1 MTLLQSVVL
10 NLLAVALM
18 LILWALPVS
27 ADWLCDGDRLGLER
41 VAGAVDARG
50 LAGGIPNSSE
60 GTLPGDGILLS
71 WRGTTLQLPRTN
83 NAGPPSYT
91 DGRWWWRESD
101 GEPPEFLERRGV
113 VIEHICEP
121 LVDAP
126 VQTH

>member
-1 MTLLQSVVL
+1 MLHLFVAPLL
-10 NLLAVALM
+10 

-27 ADWLCDGDRLGLER
+27 ADWLCDGDRLQLER
-41 VAGAVDARG
+41 VAGAVDVRG
-50 LAGGIPNSSE
+50 LAGGIPNSSD

-91 DGRWWWRESD
+91 DGRWWWREPV
-101 GEPPEFLERRGV
+101 GEAPEFLERRGD
-113 VIEHICEP
+113 VIEHACEP

-126 VQTH
+126 IQTH

>member
-1 MTLLQSVVL
+1 MLHLFVAALL
-10 NLLAVALM
+10 

-27 ADWLCDGDRLGLER
+27 ADWLCDGDRLQLER
-41 VAGAVDARG
+41 VAGAVDVRG
-50 LAGGIPNSSE
+50 LAGGIPNSSD

-91 DGRWWWRESD
+91 DGRWWWREPV
-101 GEPPEFLERRGV
+101 GEAPEFLERRGD
-113 VIEHICEP
+113 VIEHACEP

-126 VQTH
+126 IQTH

>member
-1 MTLLQSVVL
+1 VLHLFVAALL
-10 NLLAVALM
+10 

-27 ADWLCDGDRLGLER
+27 ADWLCDGDRLQLER
-41 VAGAVDARG
+41 VAGAVDVRG
-50 LAGGIPNSSE
+50 LAGGIPNSSD

-91 DGRWWWRESD
+91 DGRWWWREPV
-101 GEPPEFLERRGV
+101 GEAPEFLERRGD
-113 VIEHICEP
+113 VIEHACEP

-126 VQTH
+126 IQTH

>member
-1 MTLLQSVVL
+1 MLH
-10 NLLAVALM
+10 LLAVAL
-18 LILWALPVS
+18 LLTLWALPVS

-41 VAGAVDARG
+41 IAGAVDTRG
-50 LAGGIPNSSE
+50 LAGGIPNSSA

-91 DGRWWWRESD
+91 DGRWWWREPV

-113 VIEHICEP
+113 VIEHACEP
-121 LVDAP
+121 LVDAL

>member
-1 MTLLQSVVL
+1 MLHLLVAA
-10 NLLAVALM
+10 LL

-27 ADWLCDGDRLGLER
+27 ADWLCDGDRLQLER
-41 VAGAVDARG
+41 VAGAVDVRG
-50 LAGGIPNSSE
+50 LAGGIPNSSD

-91 DGRWWWRESD
+91 DGRWWWREPV
-101 GEPPEFLERRGV
+101 GEAPEFLERRGD
-113 VIEHICEP
+113 VIEHACVP

>member
-1 MTLLQSVVL
+1 VLHLLVAA
-10 NLLAVALM
+10 LL

-27 ADWLCDGDRLGLER
+27 ADWLCDGDRLQLER
-41 VAGAVDARG
+41 VAGAVDVRG
-50 LAGGIPNSSE
+50 LAGGIPNSSD

-91 DGRWWWRESD
+91 DGRWWWREPL
-101 GEPPEFLERRGV
+101 GERPEFLERRGD
-113 VIEHICEP
+113 VIEHACEP

>member
-1 MTLLQSVVL
+1 VLHLLVAA
-10 NLLAVALM
+10 LL

-27 ADWLCDGDRLGLER
+27 ADWLCDGDRLQLER
-41 VAGAVDARG
+41 VAGAVDVRG
-50 LAGGIPNSSE
+50 LAGGIPNSSD
-60 GTLPGDGILLS
+60 GTLPGDGILLT

-91 DGRWWWRESD
+91 DGRWWWREPV
-101 GEPPEFLERRGV
+101 GEAPEFLERRGD
-113 VIEHICEP
+113 VIEHSCEP

>member
-1 MTLLQSVVL
+1 MLHLFVAALL
-10 NLLAVALM
+10 

-27 ADWLCDGDRLGLER
+27 ADWLCDGDRLQLER
-41 VAGAVDARG
+41 VAGAVDVRG
-50 LAGGIPNSSE
+50 LAGGIPNSSD

-91 DGRWWWRESD
+91 DGRWWWREPV
-101 GEPPEFLERRGV
+101 GEAPEFLERRGD
-113 VIEHICEP
+113 VIEHACEL

>member
-1 MTLLQSVVL
+1 MLHLLVAA
-10 NLLAVALM
+10 LL

-27 ADWLCDGDRLGLER
+27 ADWLCDGDRLQLER
-41 VAGAVDARG
+41 VAGAVDVRG
-50 LAGGIPNSSE
+50 LAGGIPNSSD

-83 NAGPPSYT
+83 NVGPPSYT
-91 DGRWWWRESD
+91 DGRWWWREPV
-101 GEPPEFLERRGV
+101 GEAPEFLERRGD
-113 VIEHICEP
+113 VIEHACEP

>member
-1 MTLLQSVVL
+1 MLHLLVAA
-10 NLLAVALM
+10 LL

-27 ADWLCDGDRLGLER
+27 ADWLCDGDRLQLER
-41 VAGAVDARG
+41 VAGAVDVRG
-50 LAGGIPNSSE
+50 LAGGIPNSSD

-91 DGRWWWRESD
+91 DGRWWWREPV
-101 GEPPEFLERRGV
+101 GEAPEFLERRGD
-113 VIEHICEP
+113 VIEHACEL

-126 VQTH
+126 VQMH

>member
-1 MTLLQSVVL
+1 MLHLFVAALL
-10 NLLAVALM
+10 

-27 ADWLCDGDRLGLER
+27 ADWLCDGDRLQLER
-41 VAGAVDARG
+41 VAGAVDVRG
-50 LAGGIPNSSE
+50 LAGGIPNSSD

-91 DGRWWWRESD
+91 DGRWWWREPV
-101 GEPPEFLERRGV
+101 GEAPEFLERRGD
-113 VIEHICEP
+113 VIEHACEP

>member
-1 MTLLQSVVL
+1 MLHLFVAALL
-10 NLLAVALM
+10 
-18 LILWALPVS
+18 LIRRALPVS
-27 ADWLCDGDRLGLER
+27 ADWLCDGDRLQLER
-41 VAGAVDARG
+41 VAGAVDVRG
-50 LAGGIPNSSE
+50 LAGGIPNSSD

-91 DGRWWWRESD
+91 DGRWWWREPV
-101 GEPPEFLERRGV
+101 GEAPEFLERRGD
-113 VIEHICEP
+113 VIEHACEP

>member
-1 MTLLQSVVL
+1 MLHLLVAA
-10 NLLAVALM
+10 LL

-27 ADWLCDGDRLGLER
+27 ADWLCDGDRLQLER
-41 VAGAVDARG
+41 VAGAVDVRG
-50 LAGGIPNSSE
+50 LAGGIPNSSD

-91 DGRWWWRESD
+91 DGRWWWREPV
-101 GEPPEFLERRGV
+101 GEAPEFLERRGD
-113 VIEHICEP
+113 VIEHACEP

>member
-1 MTLLQSVVL
+1 MLHLLVAA
-10 NLLAVALM
+10 LL

-27 ADWLCDGDRLGLER
+27 ADWLCDGDRLQLER
-41 VAGAVDARG
+41 VAGAVDVRG
-50 LAGGIPNSSE
+50 LAGGIPNSSD
-60 GTLPGDGILLS
+60 GTLPGDGILLT

-91 DGRWWWRESD
+91 DGRWWWREPV
-101 GEPPEFLERRGV
+101 GEAPELLERRGD
-113 VIEHICEP
+113 VIEHACEP

>member
-1 MTLLQSVVL
+1 MLHLLVAA
-10 NLLAVALM
+10 LL

-27 ADWLCDGDRLGLER
+27 ADWLCDGDRLQLER
-41 VAGAVDARG
+41 VAGAVDVRG
-50 LAGGIPNSSE
+50 LAGGIPNSSD

-91 DGRWWWRESD
+91 DGRWWWREPV
-101 GEPPEFLERRGV
+101 GEAPEFLERRGD
-113 VIEHICEP
+113 VIEHACEP

-126 VQTH
+126 IQTH